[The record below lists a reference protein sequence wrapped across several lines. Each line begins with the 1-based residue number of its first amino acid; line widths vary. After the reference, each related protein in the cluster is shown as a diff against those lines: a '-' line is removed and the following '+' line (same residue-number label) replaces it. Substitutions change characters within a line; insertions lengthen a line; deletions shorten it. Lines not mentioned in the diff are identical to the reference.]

1 MEESKKITAKEAK
14 ENFIG
19 ICLSFISDKE
29 WTISN
34 VEDAFS
40 EVKKY
45 MMENATLKELA
56 TTPAHIKD

>member
-1 MEESKKITAKEAK
+1 MGEPKKITAKEDK
-14 ENFIG
+14 EEFVGN
-19 ICLSFISDKE
+19 CLSFISDKE

-34 VEDAFS
+34 VEDAIS

-56 TTPAHIKD
+56 SNTSSD

>member
-1 MEESKKITAKEAK
+1 MEESKKITAKEDK

-19 ICLSFISDKE
+19 ICLSVISDKE

-34 VEDAFS
+34 VEDAIS

>member
-1 MEESKKITAKEAK
+1 MGESKKITAKENK
-14 ENFIG
+14 EEFVGN
-19 ICLSFISDKE
+19 CLSFISDKE

-34 VEDAFS
+34 VEDAIS

-56 TTPAHIKD
+56 SNTSSD